1 MMDLLVRGQYV
12 IISAEEEEKDILLN
26 GAVLISEGR
35 IIEVGKYADLKE
47 KYPKV
52 DIKGNGKQLLMPGL
66 IDGHSHGEGLSTIQ
80 RGMTF
85 DFLEN
90 GLIDWVGLAEID
102 PELNAMLSAIRHL
115 RSGCTTMH
123 HNYWG
128 EEPNLLKNAV
138 KTIQGYRKT
147 GIRLAY
153 SPGGRNINTLAL
165 DEVEFIKTLPIEL
178 RKFAQ
183 GMVCTD
189 KQGFIEKY
197 LELFEELYSRY
208 NDSETRILLGPSWV
222 QGSTKNFLMRV
233 KEKSDQFGKVQ
244 IHLHALQTYIQ
255 KAYSQKKFG
264 KSMVAYLDDLG
275 LVDNNLTLGHGV
287 FLTETDIE
295 LLALKGASITHHP
308 SCNLAVR
315 NGIAPVYNLYRKGV
329 NVALG
334 IDDKGINDDEDA
346 IMELRMIHK
355 LHRISNFDLVDT
367 PPLSGFDVLKM
378 GTVNSARVCGFPGEI
393 GTLKPGMKA
402 DLILIDLNEIL
413 EDPWMSL
420 DLNIVEIFIHRAMGR
435 HVNTVIVG
443 GKVVMEN
450 RKILT
455 LDVNDLY
462 AEVRKTASKGVREEQ
477 KLFAKNLQKIKPY
490 YHAWYTDW
498 IQPKYEPF
506 YILNS
511 KI

>member
-12 IISAEEEEKDILLN
+12 IVSAEEEEKGILLN
-26 GAVLISEGR
+26 GAALISEGR
-35 IIEVGKYADLKE
+35 IIEAGPYADLKE
-47 KYPKV
+47 KYPNA
-52 DIKGNGKQLLMPGL
+52 I
-66 IDGHSHGEGLSTIQ
+66 
-80 RGMTF
+80 
-85 DFLEN
+85 
-90 GLIDWVGLAEID
+90 EID
-102 PELNAMLSAIRHL
+102 PELNAMLSAVRHL

-138 KTIQGYRKT
+138 KTIHGYKKT

-183 GMVCTD
+183 EMVCTD

-222 QGSTKNFLMRV
+222 QGSTKNFLIRV

-244 IHLHALQTYIQ
+244 IHLHALQTPIQ

-264 KSMVAYLDDLG
+264 KSIVVYLDNLG

-315 NGIAPVYNLYRKGV
+315 NGIAPRSDN
-329 NVALG
+329 
-334 IDDKGINDDEDA
+334 
-346 IMELRMIHK
+346 
-355 LHRISNFDLVDT
+355 
-367 PPLSGFDVLKM
+367 
-378 GTVNSARVCGFPGEI
+378 RVR
-393 GTLKPGMKA
+393 
-402 DLILIDLNEIL
+402 
-413 EDPWMSL
+413 S
-420 DLNIVEIFIHRAMGR
+420 
-435 HVNTVIVG
+435 
-443 GKVVMEN
+443 
-450 RKILT
+450 
-455 LDVNDLY
+455 
-462 AEVRKTASKGVREEQ
+462 
-477 KLFAKNLQKIKPY
+477 
-490 YHAWYTDW
+490 
-498 IQPKYEPF
+498 
-506 YILNS
+506 
-511 KI
+511 